1 MAVRENQNITLTCK
15 ADGYPTPKLMWKRE
29 DGQNININRHNKG
42 ERSTRLSTV
51 LDFSKHSCNVEKAG
65 ATLVRDSLESPV
77 SKRKCFAQSIKVIL
91 KFLLYPPSPLND
103 RLILPIRE
111 NRSGNITK
119 YPYLFANEFARHLIS
134 SN

>member
-65 ATLVRDSLESPV
+65 ATLVRDSLESPNFEKEMLCTIDKSDSQV
-77 SKRKCFAQSIKVIL
+77 S
-91 KFLLYPPSPLND
+91 
-103 RLILPIRE
+103 
-111 NRSGNITK
+111 T
-119 YPYLFANEFARHLIS
+119 IS
-134 SN
+134 SIPVERSFNFTN